1 MIEHRRNIEN
11 LNRLLKLA
19 YADADTLRIDLADI
33 EKARGAAQASLERLD
48 ELVRQEEALHAQSPK
63 ELGAFIEGARMRRH
77 NLKTTVMSLSDA
89 EEAARERLRSA
100 FVEMKKVEHLI
111 GIEIAA
117 VDKENR
123 RRETAAADDFS
134 NRRKRL
140 A

>member
-1 MIEHRRNIEN
+1 MIDRSRNVEN

-19 YADADTLRIDLADI
+19 HADADTLRIDLADI

-48 ELVRQEEALHAQSPK
+48 DLVRQEEASLSHSPK
-63 ELGAFIEGARMRRH
+63 DLAAFIEGARLRRH

-117 VDKENR
+117 ADKENR
-123 RRETAAADDFS
+123 RRETAAADEFG
-134 NRRKRL
+134 NRRTRL